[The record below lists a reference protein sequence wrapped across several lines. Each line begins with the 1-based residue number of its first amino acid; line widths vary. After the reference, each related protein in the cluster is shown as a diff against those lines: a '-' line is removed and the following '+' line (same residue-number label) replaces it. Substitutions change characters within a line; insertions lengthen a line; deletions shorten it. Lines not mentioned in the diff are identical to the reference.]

1 MAKHKGQKAK
11 NKSKKAK
18 KAQIPLGP
26 GGTLSKKQKMQS
38 NKYAV
43 ASFLQQK
50 KAQGAD
56 YKKMRAHGKAKNWK
70 KFAEEVKK
78 TWNGTPET
86 LFCLQNSFNARDV
99 FWARARAPRL
109 AAAAPVAGRRRG
121 AGSAGRRRGTT
132 PPPGYGAGGRRGGTT
147 RRALAPKFAT
157 RISNTSTSYAAR
169 KKSPLASPSLA
180 AASSASANASSPSLS
195 SSDEDDDDA
204 PAAAAAA
211 ASASFRA
218 SARRFAVRASSA
230 PRTVN
235 NPTYFRSL
243 G

>member
-99 FWARARAPRL
+99 FWAVFGGAPPGHKLPRPV
-109 AAAAPVAGRRRG
+109 AAAPVAE
-121 AGSAGRRRGTT
+121 
-132 PPPGYGAGGRRGGTT
+132 PV
-147 RRALAPKFAT
+147 
-157 RISNTSTSYAAR
+157 
-169 KKSPLASPSLA
+169 A
-180 AASSASANASSPSLS
+180 AAPA
-195 SSDEDDDDA
+195 A
-204 PAAAAAA
+204 PAAAPVAAA
-211 ASASFRA
+211 APPPPPAVVLRA
-218 SARRFAVRASSA
+218 GAEEGELDEALA
-230 PRTVN
+230 PEFVTC
-235 NPTYFRSL
+235 
-243 G
+243 